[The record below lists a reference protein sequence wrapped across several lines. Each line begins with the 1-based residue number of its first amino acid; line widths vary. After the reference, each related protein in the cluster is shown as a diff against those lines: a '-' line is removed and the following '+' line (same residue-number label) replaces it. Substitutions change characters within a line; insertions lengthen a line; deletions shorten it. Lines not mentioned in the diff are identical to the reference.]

1 MLTQIYEISSA
12 REAAAISAM
21 GVDHIGVLVGDGSFP
36 REQSP
41 AGALQIAASIRP
53 PAKFSALFLSPDIAF
68 IVRACRELQP
78 AIVHLGSAPRLVTPG
93 QARELKR
100 SIPGASVMRTVP
112 VLGAESIDIALHYE
126 GIADFLLLDSYR
138 AADEQIGAL
147 GVTHDWSISGRSL
160 KECARPSS
168 WPADWVR
175 TTWLKPFAWFA
186 PPASTPRRRRTKVTR
201 ISRTCR
207 RSKCSSERQSGRRPK
222 HERGK
227 RRRRALPQ
235 RDVSFRLALRG
246 FGWERRNCRRGHRR
260 RRR

>member
-41 AGALQIAASIRP
+41 AGALQIAASIQP

-78 AIVHLGSAPRLVTPG
+78 AIVHLGSAPGLVTPE

-100 SIPGASVMRTVP
+100 SIPGVSMMRSVP

-147 GVTHDWSISGRSL
+147 GVTHGL
-160 KECARPSS
+160 
-168 WPADWVR
+168 
-175 TTWLKPFAWFA
+175 
-186 PPASTPRRRRTKVTR
+186 
-201 ISRTCR
+201 
-207 RSKCSSERQSGRRPK
+207 RPK
-222 HERGK
+222 HGRGK
-227 RRRRALPQ
+227 RRRR
-235 RDVSFRLALRG
+235 
-246 FGWERRNCRRGHRR
+246 
-260 RRR
+260 